1 MDKKAMYQM
10 MGSRPMYAGQTNIVN
25 PNDPRIPVQFQTGS
39 YITPQ
44 PPSMVPPDPNSVT
57 GLEMQT
63 MPMQKKSCG
72 MKKYGAR
79 QNDPSSTLKKIGEKV
94 GELAMS
100 ASPSLL
106 AGAHAANLALKA
118 KEHFFS
124 SKKQAVDSAKD
135 WAKSKANNVT
145 GN

>member
-25 PNDPRIPVQFQTGS
+25 PNDPNVPVEFQTGS

-63 MPMQKKSCG
+63 MPIMDPTTAQMKNKPLYKKSCG
-72 MKKYGAR
+72 YK
-79 QNDPSSTLKKIGEKV
+79 N
-94 GELAMS
+94 
-100 ASPSLL
+100 
-106 AGAHAANLALKA
+106 
-118 KEHFFS
+118 
-124 SKKQAVDSAKD
+124 
-135 WAKSKANNVT
+135 
-145 GN
+145 

>member
-25 PNDPRIPVQFQTGS
+25 PNDPTIPVQFQTGS

-63 MPMQKKSCG
+63 MPMQKRGCG

-79 QNDPSSTLKKIGEKV
+79 QNNPINPLKKIGEKI
-94 GELAMS
+94 GGYILDATTLNAAGLA
-100 ASPSLL
+100 AK
-106 AGAHAANLALKA
+106 AGLEA
-118 KEHFFS
+118 KKYFFGD
-124 SKKQAVDSAKD
+124 KKQAVDSAKD
-135 WAKSKANNVT
+135 WAKNQANNVT

>member
-25 PNDPRIPVQFQTGS
+25 PNNPNVPVEFQTGS

-63 MPMQKKSCG
+63 MPMQ
-72 MKKYGAR
+72 
-79 QNDPSSTLKKIGEKV
+79 QNGGPGDKEKITAKQQAMYDQAVISYKDSTNAWIQGKGPEPKIPIYDK
-94 GELAMS
+94 
-100 ASPSLL
+100 
-106 AGAHAANLALKA
+106 
-118 KEHFFS
+118 F
-124 SKKQAVDSAKD
+124 KKQ
-135 WAKSKANNVT
+135 
-145 GN
+145 